1 MDEET
6 DIGLVSLSAPSASGS
21 PSRPPGVSRAV
32 SSGMKSPSSPNLLP
46 IRPQPPMRRNTNPRK
61 LSVSVQSANLSLES
75 LSMDPMKVAS
85 LRRWIMSLAIV
96 DFDLEV
102 GPKISCIYPPLDL
115 SPSEEV
121 NIAFSSFPDSP
132 QFEQGSQTHSFRIRV
147 HNPSEDKLLR
157 PSQQRPQTEDG
168 FLYGFS
174 QFTQRRDANS
184 KRGYQQ
190 RSVVI
195 LTHLAYPAL
204 FYTLV
209 EKLGP
214 SFLAHGGPM
223 LEAACHNMATWL
235 DPSPGATLEL
245 GFLGGVL
252 IAELPAGVDTQQALP
267 SSAIIRKNA
276 RREPEHQLLVSLPPP
291 EPSVISL
298 FEACLPQLWSIWE
311 CLVLCE
317 PILIYG
323 PSPAMTSQAIW
334 WLRDVLRP
342 IPVAGDFRPFFTIH
356 DADHAA
362 LVNPRP
368 PSSGLILGVTNPYF
382 DRACKHWPHVLSL
395 GRTFSNKSDPN
406 APAGPAPGW
415 RTKHSRY
422 VSRDQTVLQQLQ
434 AACSG
439 SEQAK
444 REASALMRQHFS
456 SRTAALLVP
465 LQRYLQSLIPLPSSS
480 ASTGFPSATP
490 SSTFPRSTSSSWF
503 PRSSASPAFPKSAAP
518 SAYPKSSASNLFPPT
533 PLPGTFPSSSS
544 SSGFHTPDTTGA
556 DSPRG
561 TSSRSISPSPNPTP
575 PTGPSV
581 ARTVPPA
588 LNLPPRATDDALD
601 SPATSD
607 AAPTPALPSGNSAYY
622 TPLSAAANAY
632 APLGT
637 SSPASSA
644 TLTPAT
650 PRLAPF
656 SEKAFLA
663 NLKPLVLPFKSGG
676 KAKEFYTRWIRS
688 PRSAC
693 GSGGRRRRWRGC
705 SGRGPRATRSRR
717 ALGALSMQMQGR

>member
-1 MDEET
+1 MDEEM
-6 DIGLVSLSAPSASGS
+6 DIGLLSLSQSSVSGS
-21 PSRPPGVSRAV
+21 PSRPPSVTRKV
-32 SSGMKSPSSPNLLP
+32 SSGLKSPSSPNLLP
-46 IRPQPPMRRNTNPRK
+46 IRPQPPIRRNTNPRQ
-61 LSVSVQSANLSLES
+61 LSVSIHSAAVSLDG
-75 LSMDPMKVAS
+75 LSMEPAKVDS
-85 LRRWIMSLAIV
+85 LRRWIMGLAIV

-102 GPKISCIYPPLDL
+102 GPKISCIYPSLDL

-121 NIAFSSFPDSP
+121 NIAFSSFPDSL

-147 HNPSEDKLLR
+147 HNPVEDKLLR
-157 PSQQRPQTEDG
+157 PSKQRPQTEDG

-214 SFLAHGGPM
+214 AFLAHGGPM
-223 LEAACHNMATWL
+223 LEAACHNIATWF
-235 DPSPGATLEL
+235 DPLPGVTLEL
-245 GFLGGVL
+245 GFLGSAL

-267 SSAIIRKNA
+267 SAAIS
-276 RREPEHQLLVSLPPP
+276 RRHVRRDAEYQLLVSLPPL
-291 EPSVISL
+291 EPPVLSL

-317 PILIYG
+317 PILVYG

-356 DADHAA
+356 DADHTA

-368 PSSGLILGVTNPYF
+368 PSSGLILGVTNPVF

-395 GRTFSNKSDPN
+395 GRASSSKSDPN
-406 APAGPAPGW
+406 APAGPPPGW

-480 ASTGFPSATP
+480 ASAGFPSP
-490 SSTFPRSTSSSWF
+490 SPSSAFPRFASTSTFPRSAA
-503 PRSSASPAFPKSAAP
+503 SAAFPKS
-518 SAYPKSSASNLFPPT
+518 STSSLFPPT
-533 PLPGTFPSSSS
+533 PFPGTFPNSSSA
-544 SSGFHTPDTTGA
+544 SGFNSAESLGI
-556 DSPRG
+556 DSPWS

-575 PTGPSV
+575 STSPSTT
-581 ARTVPPA
+581 RSVPPA
-588 LNLPPRATDDALD
+588 LNLPPRASTTELD
-601 SPATSD
+601 SPSVAS
-607 AAPTPALPSGNSAYY
+607 AALSSGTSAYY
-622 TPLSAAANAY
+622 TPRSTTSNAY

-637 SSPASSA
+637 GSPASSA
-644 TLTPAT
+644 TLTPAM

-656 SEKAFLA
+656 SEKAFLT
-663 NLKPLVLPFKSGG
+663 NLKPLALPFKRSG
-676 KAKEFYTRWIRS
+676 KAKEFYGRWIRS
-688 PRSAC
+688 PAFGVWIGRQEEAVERVLA
-693 GSGGRRRRWRGC
+693 GARAGG
-705 SGRGPRATRSRR
+705 P
-717 ALGALSMQMQGR
+717 